1 MTTANDISNRIME
14 AVMAQKLAPGSRLGE
29 QQLAMLFDC
38 SRTIVREALTRLS
51 TRGIVTVSARRGWY
65 VVEPSEHEAREAFEA
80 RRVIELGLLHQ
91 LKAKAPDKAAL
102 RQLKL
107 HLQREK
113 AALAGTDVGLRTYLL
128 GDFHVCLAECLG
140 NALLA
145 DTLRDF
151 TARTTLIAMLYQSSH
166 DAAQSCEDHV
176 RIVEALEAGDIARA
190 ELLMA
195 EHIGTVQAAL
205 RLQASTDPLAGLR
218 DALAPVAPEASAAS
232 AASARPAPDMP
243 GTPAATAAPAKRRS
257 RTRSPSRST
266 PSPSDDGSAY
276 LGALL

>member
-1 MTTANDISNRIME
+1 MTTATEISNRIIE

-38 SRTIVREALTRLS
+38 SRTVVREALTRLA

-65 VVEPSEHEAREAFEA
+65 LIEPSLDEAREAFEA

-91 LKAKAPDKAAL
+91 LRAVDKVAV
-102 RQLKL
+102 RQLKS

-113 AALAGTDVGLRTYLL
+113 AAVAGSDVGVRSYLL

-140 NALLA
+140 NGLLA
-145 DTLRDF
+145 DTLRDL

-176 RIVEALEAGDIARA
+176 RIVEALERGDIARA
-190 ELLMA
+190 QALMA

-205 RLQASTDPLAGLR
+205 RPEGAADPLASLR
-218 DALAPVAPEASAAS
+218 DALAPVHKSPAPEPDPAAAPVKPRARRSAA
-232 AASARPAPDMP
+232 AGAPR
-243 GTPAATAAPAKRRS
+243 TPH
-257 RTRSPSRST
+257 ST
-266 PSPSDDGSAY
+266 PPPQGDASPY
-276 LGALL
+276 LGVLL

>member
-1 MTTANDISNRIME
+1 MATATDISNRIIE
-14 AVMAQKLAPGSRLGE
+14 AVMAQKLAPGARLGE

-38 SRTIVREALTRLS
+38 SRTIVREALTRLA

-65 VVEPSEHEAREAFEA
+65 VIEPSLDEAREAFEA

-91 LKAKAPDKAAL
+91 LQASGRPLDKAAV
-102 RQLKL
+102 RRLKA
-107 HLQREK
+107 HVQREK
-113 AALAGTDVGLRTYLL
+113 AALAGSDVGARTFLL
-128 GDFHVCLAECLG
+128 GDFDVCLADCLG

-176 RIVEALEAGDIARA
+176 RIVEALEQGDMARA
-190 ELLMA
+190 EALMA

-205 RLQASTDPLAGLR
+205 RPEGTPDPLAQLR
-218 DALAPVAPEASAAS
+218 DALAPVHLGP
-232 AASARPAPDMP
+232 P
-243 GTPAATAAPAKRRS
+243 GTEAAAPRRRARRTVAQATPDFPPAAPPEGDA
-257 RTRSPSRST
+257 SP
-266 PSPSDDGSAY
+266 Y

>member
-65 VVEPSEHEAREAFEA
+65 VVEPSQDEAREAFEA

-91 LKAKAPDKAAL
+91 LKARAVDPGAL
-102 RQLKL
+102 RQLKN
-107 HLQREK
+107 HLAREK
-113 AALAGTDVGLRTYLL
+113 AALAGSDVGMRTYLL

-145 DTLRDF
+145 DTLRDY

-166 DAAQSCEDHV
+166 DAAQSCADHV
-176 RIVEALEAGDIARA
+176 RIVEALEAGDIDRA
-190 ELLMA
+190 ETLMA

-205 RLQASTDPLAGLR
+205 RLQAQNDPLAELR
-218 DALAPVAPEASAAS
+218 DALAPVAKAPPPAAKK
-232 AASARPAPDMP
+232 RPAVRKAMAS
-243 GTPAATAAPAKRRS
+243 TSPASPVSPAS
-257 RTRSPSRST
+257 ST